1 MKPQSRKSEFDVIYD
16 NYKPLVIKAV
26 GMYIKCNATA
36 EDVCQEVFEKAW
48 RQINTFDVTKA
59 KFGTWIVTIAHN
71 TAIDHLRKEKI
82 TLGKIADNYLNDS
95 KVENDF
101 IAPESSD
108 KSIDRHE
115 LKLGISKAFNNLTP
129 KQKEIAVM
137 YFKQNLQYTEIA
149 NVLEIPLN
157 TVKNLI
163 FRVREV
169 LRSSLRYEYQLI
181 NE

>member
-1 MKPQSRKSEFDVIYD
+1 MKPQSRKSEFDLLHDQYR
-16 NYKPLVIKAV
+16 PLVMKAI
-26 GMYIKCNATA
+26 GMYIKSEVTA
-36 EDVCQEVFEKAW
+36 EDVCQEVFIKAW
-48 RQINTFDVTKA
+48 KQISTFDVTKA

-82 TLGKIADNYLNDS
+82 TSGNIADNYLNDS

-101 IAPESSD
+101 VAPESSD
-108 KSIDRHE
+108 KSIDRND
-115 LKLGISKAFNNLTP
+115 LKSGISKAFSNLTP
-129 KQKEIAVM
+129 KQREIAVL
-137 YFKQNLQYTEIA
+137 YFKHGLQYKEIA

-157 TVKNLI
+157 TTKNLI

-169 LRSSLRYEYQLI
+169 LQTSLRYEYQLI